1 MRAPPP
7 TPVFWRLPQAIDVV
21 SHTVRKHSTWRHS
34 PEATASMALTTAPLW
49 PGVSMVPQN
58 QVGAMPRASATG

>member
-1 MRAPPP
+1 
-7 TPVFWRLPQAIDVV
+7 
-21 SHTVRKHSTWRHS
+21 
-34 PEATASMALTTAPLW
+34 MALATAPLW